1 MNLEDARRR
10 AERLEKTGNR
20 DRVFLNNPVVM
31 QGLGLAPLVV
41 AATTGMN
48 ALRLAAAVA
57 LLLTLTRAIAGLL
70 CRALKLGLALRGF
83 VYCLVSSVLYIGAYQ
98 LLLFVFGVELLQ
110 LGLYLPLLVVEP
122 LIIKPYEEGTEQ
134 EEGRRSILQEGLCT
148 TVGYCIV
155 LLLLGCGREMLSAG
169 TVFGRPVTE
178 RILLP
183 MASLPAGGFILLG
196 ILCAVWRGAV
206 SAYRHHV
213 NREARHGV

>member
-1 MNLEDARRR
+1 MNLENARRR
-10 AERLEKTGNR
+10 AERLEKTGHR

-41 AATTGMN
+41 AATNGMN

-57 LLLTLTRAIAGLL
+57 MLLTLTRAIAGPI
-70 CRALKLGLALRGF
+70 CRRLGLRLALRGF

-98 LLLFVFGVELLQ
+98 LLTLLFGVDLLQ

-122 LIIKPYEEGTEQ
+122 LIIKRYERPEQ
-134 EEGRRSILQEGLCT
+134 KERLITAVRKGLLT
-148 TVGYCIV
+148 TAGYCIV
-155 LLLLGCGREMLSAG
+155 LLLLGCGRELLAAG

-213 NREARHGV
+213 NTEARRGV